1 MLGFGRR
8 RTKMDNEKLILLG
21 LLILLGIVVGVFIGY
36 NIHSPSQITTVRTD
50 TLSIPHQSST
60 GTSTKTKFIHDTTW
74 IKGDT
79 VRITNPDCMPYETM
93 RSDSMVEVYIK
104 SYPLYQFNWDSV
116 YIKTRKILY
125 PDTIKI
131 STTVNGLSWWYLPVV
146 AVETVIIILKLF
158 NVW

>member
-1 MLGFGRR
+1 
-8 RTKMDNEKLILLG
+8 MDNEKLILLG
-21 LLILLGIVVGVFIGY
+21 LLILLGIVIGVFIGY
-36 NIHSPSQITTVRTD
+36 NIHSPSQITTVRID

-79 VRITNPDCMPYETM
+79 VRINNPNCEPYETM

-104 SYPLYQFNWDSV
+104 SYPLYRFNWDSV
-116 YIKTRKILY
+116 YIKAHKILY